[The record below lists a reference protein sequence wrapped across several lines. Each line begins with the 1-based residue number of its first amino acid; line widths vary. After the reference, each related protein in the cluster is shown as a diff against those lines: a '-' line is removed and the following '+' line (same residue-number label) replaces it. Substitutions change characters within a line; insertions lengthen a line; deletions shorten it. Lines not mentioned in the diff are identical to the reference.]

1 MKTLLDNYIELI
13 SDSIDNRTLYNILIS
28 EPDKLFYISNNKI
41 FLNNYTYKDIKYI
54 DDFEDKEK
62 IEIEKFK
69 NTLKNLKDNTNIS
82 IKYIING
89 QILDDLNN
97 KLINSINLIF
107 DDVNLMKI
115 YYILQYTKKYND
127 LLLLYFNEHE
137 AD

>member
-1 MKTLLDNYIELI
+1 MKTLLDNFIELI
-13 SDSIDNRTLYNILIS
+13 SDSIDKKKIYNLLIS

-62 IEIEKFK
+62 IELEKFK
-69 NTLKNLKDNTNIS
+69 NILKNLKS

-89 QILDDLNN
+89 QILDNLNN
-97 KLINSINLIF
+97 KLINSINLTF
-107 DDVNLMKI
+107 DDVNLIKI

-137 AD
+137 VD

>member
-69 NTLKNLKDNTNIS
+69 NTLKNLKDNANIS

-89 QILDDLNN
+89 QILVDLNN
-97 KLINSINLIF
+97 KLINLINLTF
-107 DDVNLMKI
+107 DDVNLIKI

>member
-1 MKTLLDNYIELI
+1 MKTILDNYIEMI
-13 SDSIDNRTLYNILIS
+13 SDSIDNKTLYNILIS

-62 IEIEKFK
+62 IELEKFK
-69 NTLKNLKDNTNIS
+69 NTLKNLKDNANIS

-89 QILDDLNN
+89 QILVDLNN
-97 KLINSINLIF
+97 KLINSINLTF
-107 DDVNLMKI
+107 DDVNLIKI

-127 LLLLYFNEHE
+127 LLLLYFNEYE
-137 AD
+137 VD

>member
-1 MKTLLDNYIELI
+1 MKTLLDNFIELI
-13 SDSIDNRTLYNILIS
+13 SDSIDKKKLYNLLIS

-62 IEIEKFK
+62 IELEKFK
-69 NTLKNLKDNTNIS
+69 NILKNLKS

-89 QILDDLNN
+89 QILDNLNN
-97 KLINSINLIF
+97 KLINSINLTF
-107 DDVNLMKI
+107 DDVNLIKI

-137 AD
+137 VD